1 MLLLSMLFV
10 QYGVA
15 VHASEHMFHE
25 HEEACDIYL
34 SAERSTHAAMPA
46 VISLPVNAQ
55 HPFFDVVALRQTCD
69 CDQPRPQS
77 RAPPAI
83 LS

>member
-1 MLLLSMLFV
+1 MISLLFV

-25 HEEACDIYL
+25 HEDACDSYL
-34 SAERSTHAAMPA
+34 NAERASHSLIPA
-46 VISLPVNAQ
+46 SISLLIHDQ
-55 HPFFDVVALRQTCD
+55 RLLFIVVDLSYTCD
-69 CDQPRPQS
+69 CDQPTPQS
-77 RAPPAI
+77 RDPPAV

>member
-1 MLLLSMLFV
+1 MLFV
-10 QYGVA
+10 QHGVA

-34 SAERSTHAAMPA
+34 SAERSTHAAIPA
-46 VISLPVNAQ
+46 VIALSVNAQ
-55 HPFFDVVALRQTCD
+55 DPFSHVVALRQTCD
-69 CDQPRPQS
+69 CDQPHPQS
-77 RAPPAI
+77 RAPPAT